1 MTRDLVYV
9 SHIRDALA
17 RIRTYTAGGKAA
29 FMADAMV
36 QDATIRNLEIIGEA
50 AKRISADFRAVH
62 SDVPW
67 SRMAG
72 MRDILI
78 HNYLGVDLEI
88 VWDVVARRLEKIED
102 RLVKTLAGNDP

>member
-1 MTRDLVYV
+1 
-9 SHIRDALA
+9 
-17 RIRTYTAGGKAA
+17 
-29 FMADAMV
+29 MADGMV
-36 QDATIRNLEIIGEA
+36 QDATIRNLEVIGEA

-88 VWDVVARRLEKIED
+88 VWDVVACRLEKIED

>member
-1 MTRDLVYV
+1 M
-9 SHIRDALA
+9 
-17 RIRTYTAGGKAA
+17 
-29 FMADAMV
+29 
-36 QDATIRNLEIIGEA
+36 
-50 AKRISADFRAVH
+50 H